1 MGLLTSSRG
10 LLRRSGLPTP
20 RKGHGRHRCGFLRR
34 LGLEPLEDRR
44 LLSLM
49 PTLTTLDIS
58 NTAPL
63 CGEPVTLAANV
74 MAAGPQ
80 SGVVTGG
87 TVSFFDGDTPLGTA
101 PLVNGRASLVNS
113 LMTVGG
119 QSVRAVYSGD
129 GANFAGSGP
138 GGATTSVAVGADPA
152 GGHTG
157 FAMPAHVASGGGAT
171 PASTAG
177 PVGMAPSQIE
187 QAYGFNNVSLDGTGT
202 TIAIVDAYDDP
213 NIAGDLQGF
222 DAQFNLPNP
231 VFTKVGENGGAP
243 PTTKNANWDSE
254 IALDVEWAHAIA
266 PGAKILLVEA
276 SSSNDNDLMAAV
288 NYARSVSGVVAV
300 SMSWGE
306 GEQSSQLGYDGSFTT
321 SSGHG
326 GGITFVAATGDS
338 GAPPEWPAISPNVL
352 AVGGTSL
359 YLTAQNG
366 YSSETG
372 WGTDKFDSS
381 GGGVSS
387 QEPQPSYQVGVVSQ
401 WSSAYRTNPDVAYDA
416 DPNTGFPVYDT
427 VNNSVSDPWAEW
439 GGTSDA
445 APQWSALIAI
455 ADEGRKL
462 AGLGSLDGPSQTLPL
477 LYALPAAD
485 FHDVTTGKS
494 LGSPN
499 YSAVTGYDLV
509 TGRGTPYADEVINAL
524 VAAGVPTTTALGASA
539 TSSVYGQQ
547 VTLTATVTAVPPTG
561 GTPTG
566 GSVTFMSGS
575 TTLGTA
581 TLTAGTATFS
591 TTALAV
597 GSYSLSAV
605 YSGNGTSFAGSS
617 TAAVGPS
624 SIITTVAGDGYEAGT
639 GSGGYSGDGGQ
650 ATAAEINQPQAL
662 AVDAAGDIFIADTN
676 NNVIREVNH
685 ATGVITTVAGNGTAG
700 YYGDG
705 KSATAAELDNPE
717 GVAVDAAGDIFIAD
731 SRNNRI
737 REVNHA
743 TGVITTVAGGGSGRH
758 GNIGDGGPATAA
770 RLASP
775 DGVAVDA
782 AGDIFIADY
791 GDDRI
796 REVNT
801 KGVIS
806 TVAGDGAASYGG
818 DGGLATAAQIYE
830 PGGVA
835 VDAAGDIFIAD
846 SGNNCIRE
854 VDHATGII
862 TTVAG
867 NGAGTAGYSGDG
879 GQAVAAEFDWTG
891 YVAVDAAGDI
901 FIVDSSNNLIREVN
915 HATGIVTT
923 VAGNGTAGYSGDGG
937 LATAAEIDGPSAVA
951 VDAAGDLIIADC
963 SNNTIRK
970 VAIGGAS
977 LTVKPATL
985 TITANNQTMLY
996 GGGLPALT
1004 AGYSGFA
1011 NGDTSSNL
1019 TVQPTLSTTATAASH
1034 VSGNPYSITASG
1046 AVDPNYTI
1054 SYVPGT
1060 LTVMPAPLGITAG
1073 SQTMVYGAALPT
1085 LTVSYSG
1092 FVNGDTSSNLTVQPT
1107 LSTTA
1112 TAASHVLGSPY
1123 SITASGAV
1131 DADYTISY
1139 VAGTLSVTPAPL
1151 GITANNQ
1158 TMVYGSG
1165 LPALTAGYSGFVNGD
1180 TASNL
1185 TVQPTLSTTAT
1196 AASDVLGSPYSITAS
1211 GAVDPDYTISYVPG
1225 TLTVTPA
1232 PLGITADN
1240 QTMVYGSGLPTLT
1253 ASYSGFVNGDT
1264 PWGLAMQPTLSTTA
1278 TAASDVLGSPY
1289 SITASGAVD
1298 PDYTISYVGGT
1309 LSVAPA
1315 TPTVSVSDASGVY
1328 SGQPFPAAAAVAGVV
1343 SSVDSTPA
1351 AALEG
1356 VSPALTYYPGSSASG
1371 DGSSAAPVAAGTYT
1385 VVASFPGSTDYT
1397 AAGSDP
1403 LTFIV
1408 DAPLVAGSL
1417 TPPAAAAQVPFADAV
1432 LFQFADGDPNGTAG
1446 DFTATITW
1454 GDDTTSTVTS
1464 SAGAAGTIAAD
1475 AQGGFDVL
1483 GSHTYAEDFAGA
1495 TFSVQVADV
1504 GGASTVASVNDFG
1517 VADPNF
1523 NVASGTFQA
1532 NDSFTTA
1539 APVTVYAGGIAVD
1552 TNGFDVTLA
1561 APLIGGTDGSGAG
1574 GLSKTGAGTLTLAAA
1589 NTYSGG
1595 TTVSDGVLVAE
1606 NSVAIPSGS
1615 LLSIGPGGSVVL
1627 GDPGASELPASGQA
1641 GAGGPLQPA
1650 PAVAVA
1656 PAPLAASTV
1665 AAIQTAAATPA
1676 SMLAPAVAAAP
1687 AALLPPATAMVPIV
1701 AVAAATTPVGLGS
1714 VSLDPDAT
1722 AVPSISAAPRSPDRP
1737 PAVPRLPAAWPS
1749 AGYLQGGTPASA
1761 LWPVSAVPHSSAA
1774 VVDKPDGRPTAATTP
1789 QPTAS
1794 RTVSSAATD
1803 EALLGIV
1810 RIPSRQAG
1818 AQPPAMAFSSLAP
1831 ETLDLL
1837 ARAIVKQP

>member
-1 MGLLTSSRG
+1 MG
-10 LLRRSGLPTP
+10 LLRRNRSPAS
-20 RKGHGRHRCGFLRR
+20 REGHGSHRWGLLRR
-34 LGLEPLEDRR
+34 LGLETLEDRR
-44 LLSLM
+44 LLSLA

-58 NTAPL
+58 NAAPL
-63 CGEPVTLAANV
+63 CGEPVTLTANV
-74 MAAGPQ
+74 TAAGP
-80 SGVVTGG
+80 GGGLVTGG
-87 TVSFFDGDTPLGTA
+87 TVSFFDGNIPLGTA

-138 GGATTSVAVGADPA
+138 GGATTSVAVGADLP
-152 GGHTG
+152 GGSTG
-157 FAMPAHVASGGGAT
+157 FAMPAHVASGGAT
-171 PASTAG
+171 PASSTAS
-177 PVGMAPSQIE
+177 PVGFSPSQIE

-213 NIAGDLQGF
+213 NIASDLQGF
-222 DAQFNLPNP
+222 DAAFNLSNP
-231 VFTKVGENGGAP
+231 VFTKVGETGGSP
-243 PTTKNANWDSE
+243 PTTENKTWDTE

-276 SSSNDNDLMAAV
+276 GSSSDSDLVAGV

-300 SMSWGE
+300 SMSWGDSE
-306 GEQSSQLGYDGSFTT
+306 SADLLGYDGDFTT
-321 SSGHG
+321 PSGHG
-326 GGITFVAATGDS
+326 GGVTFVAATGDS
-338 GAPPEWPAISPNVL
+338 GAPPGWPATSPNVL

-359 YLTAQNG
+359 YLTAQNN

-372 WGTDKFDSS
+372 WGYTTSTGEESS
-381 GGGVSS
+381 GGGISS
-387 QEPQPSYQVGVVSQ
+387 EEPQPAYQVGVVSQ

-427 VNNSVSDPWAEW
+427 VNNSPSAPWGEW

-445 APQWSALIAI
+445 APQWSALIAL
-455 ADEGRKL
+455 ADEGRES
-462 AGLGSLDGPSQTLPL
+462 AGLGALDGPSQTLPL
-477 LYALPAAD
+477 LYALPATD
-485 FHDVTTGKS
+485 FHDITTGKS

-509 TGRGTPYADEVINAL
+509 TGRGTPYADKIIDAL

-539 TSSVYGQQ
+539 ASAVYGQQ
-547 VTLTATVTAVPPTG
+547 VTLTATVTAVPPSG

-566 GSVTFMSGS
+566 GTVTFMDGS
-575 TTLGTA
+575 TALGTA
-581 TLTAGTATFS
+581 TLVAGTATLT

-597 GSYSLSAV
+597 GAHSLSAV
-605 YSGNGTSFAGSS
+605 YGGNGAAFAGSS

-624 SIITTVAGDGYEAGT
+624 SIITTVAGDGYKAGT
-639 GSGGYSGDGGQ
+639 GNGGYSGDGGP
-650 ATAAEINQPQAL
+650 ATAAEINQPQAI

-685 ATGVITTVAGNGTAG
+685 ATGVITTVAGDGTAG
-700 YYGDG
+700 YAGNG
-705 KSATAAELDNPE
+705 GLATAAKLDNPE

-731 SRNNRI
+731 TNNNVI
-737 REVNHA
+737 REVNHT
-743 TGVITTVAGGGSGRH
+743 TGVITTVAGDDIEGYS
-758 GNIGDGGPATAA
+758 GDGSSATAA
-770 RLASP
+770 ELSSP

-791 GDDRI
+791 GNNRI
-796 REVNT
+796 REVNA

-806 TVAGDGAASYGG
+806 TVAGSAHSRRDSSYYSG

-846 SGNNCIRE
+846 SGNNCVRE
-854 VDHATGII
+854 VNHATGII

-867 NGAGTAGYSGDG
+867 NGNGAAGYTGDG

-891 YVAVDAAGDI
+891 YVAVDAAGDL
-901 FIVDSSNNLIREVN
+901 FIVDSSNNLVREVN

-923 VAGNGTAGYSGDGG
+923 VAGNGTAGYSGNGG

-951 VDAAGDLIIADC
+951 VDAAGDLFIADC

-985 TITANNQTMLY
+985 TITANNQTKVY
-996 GGGLPALT
+996 GAALPTLTAGYSGFVNGDSTSNLTVQPALSTTATAASHVAGSPYSITASGAVDPDYTISYVPGTLTVTPAPLGITANNQTLVYGSGLPALT
-1004 AGYSGFA
+1004 AGYSGF
-1011 NGDTSSNL
+1011 
-1019 TVQPTLSTTATAASH
+1019 
-1034 VSGNPYSITASG
+1034 
-1046 AVDPNYTI
+1046 
-1054 SYVPGT
+1054 
-1060 LTVMPAPLGITAG
+1060 
-1073 SQTMVYGAALPT
+1073 
-1085 LTVSYSG
+1085 
-1092 FVNGDTSSNLTVQPT
+1092 VNGDTALNLTVQPT

-1131 DADYTISY
+1131 DPDYTISY
-1139 VAGTLSVTPAPL
+1139 VPGTLAVTPAPL
-1151 GITANNQ
+1151 TITADNQ

-1165 LPALTAGYSGFVNGD
+1165 LPALTASYSGFVNGD
-1180 TASNL
+1180 TPWGLA
-1185 TVQPTLSTTAT
+1185 TPPTLATTAT

-1225 TLTVTPA
+1225 TLTV
-1232 PLGITADN
+1232 
-1240 QTMVYGSGLPTLT
+1240 
-1253 ASYSGFVNGDT
+1253 
-1264 PWGLAMQPTLSTTA
+1264 
-1278 TAASDVLGSPY
+1278 
-1289 SITASGAVD
+1289 
-1298 PDYTISYVGGT
+1298 
-1309 LSVAPA
+1309 APA
-1315 TPTVSVSDASGVY
+1315 TPTVTVSDTSGVY
-1328 SGQPFPAAAAVAGVV
+1328 TGQPFPATAAVAGVV
-1343 SSVDSTPA
+1343 SGVDSTPA
-1351 AALEG
+1351 PALEG
-1356 VSPALTYYPGSSASG
+1356 VSPTLTYYLGSSVSG

-1385 VVASFPGSTDYT
+1385 VVASFPGSADYT

-1417 TPPAAAAQVPFADAV
+1417 TPPVATAQVPFADVV
-1432 LFQFADGDPNGTAG
+1432 LFQFSDGDPDGTAG
-1446 DFTATITW
+1446 DFTATIAW
-1454 GDDTTSTVTS
+1454 GDGTTSTVTG

-1483 GSHTYAEDFAGA
+1483 GSHTYAEDLAGA
-1495 TFSVQVADV
+1495 TFSVQVADA
-1504 GGASTVASVNDFG
+1504 GGASTGASVNDFG

-1539 APVTVYAGGIAVD
+1539 APVTVYAGGLVVD

-1561 APLIGGTDGSGAG
+1561 APLLSGAGGSGAG
-1574 GLSKTGAGTLTLAAA
+1574 GLSETGAGTLTLAAA
-1589 NTYSGG
+1589 DTYSGG
-1595 TTVSDGVLVAE
+1595 TTVSDAVLVAE
-1606 NSVAIPSGS
+1606 NSAAIPSGS
-1615 LLSIGPGGSVVL
+1615 LLSIGADGSVVL
-1627 GDPGASELPASGQA
+1627 GDPGATEPQTSAQA
-1641 GAGGPLQPA
+1641 VAGSPLQPA
-1650 PAVAVA
+1650 AVATAA
-1656 PAPLAASTV
+1656 PQAAASV
-1665 AAIQTAAATPA
+1665 AAAQTVTAAPA
-1676 SMLAPAVAAAP
+1676 SMLAPAVSAAP
-1687 AALLPPATAMVPIV
+1687 ATLVAPATAVVPMV
-1701 AVAAATTPVGLGS
+1701 ATAAATAPVGLGS
-1714 VSLDPDAT
+1714 VSLAPDPT
-1722 AVPSISAAPRSPDRP
+1722 AVPSIIAAPRSPDRP
-1737 PAVPRLPAAWPS
+1737 PAVPGLPSGWPS
-1749 AGYLQGGTPASA
+1749 AGYPPSDSPASA
-1761 LWPVSAVPHSSAA
+1761 SWPVSAVWHSSAA
-1774 VVDKPDGRPTAATTP
+1774 VVDEPDGRPAAATTP
-1789 QPTAS
+1789 QATAP

-1810 RIPSRQAG
+1810 GIPSAQAG
-1818 AQPPAMAFSSLAP
+1818 AQPPATALSSLAP

-1837 ARAIVKQP
+1837 AGALARQR